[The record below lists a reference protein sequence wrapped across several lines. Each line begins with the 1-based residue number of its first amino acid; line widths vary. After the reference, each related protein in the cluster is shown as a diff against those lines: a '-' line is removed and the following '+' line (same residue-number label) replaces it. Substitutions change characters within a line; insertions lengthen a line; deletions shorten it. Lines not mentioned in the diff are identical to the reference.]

1 MRPQCTRECYWKDMR
16 RALLISAAAVM
27 VLVPGVGAVST
38 ALFPRQGRILPVG
51 FWVLWLLVSL
61 WTTFYAPIAV
71 NWLTPSHQSS
81 HQCAAYARW
90 GITLGIINV
99 LWSVA
104 ELLLLG

>member
-1 MRPQCTRECYWKDMR
+1 MR
-16 RALLISAAAVM
+16 RALLLSAAAVM

-61 WTTFYAPIAV
+61 WTTFYAPGAV
-71 NWLTPSHQSS
+71 DRLTPDHRGS
-81 HQCAAYARW
+81 HQCATYARW
-90 GITLGIINV
+90 GITLGVINM